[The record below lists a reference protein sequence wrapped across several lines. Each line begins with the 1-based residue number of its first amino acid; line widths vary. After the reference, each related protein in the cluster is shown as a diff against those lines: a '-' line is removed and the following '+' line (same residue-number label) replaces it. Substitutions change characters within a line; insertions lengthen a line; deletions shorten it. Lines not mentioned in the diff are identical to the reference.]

1 MVKVVTDS
9 TADIPPEIIRELDIA
24 VVPIYVVFGDK
35 VYRDRVDISE
45 DDFYRRLVSD
55 SVFPTTSVPSPKD
68 FADVYSRL
76 ANDTDEIISIHLTS
90 KESGIYNSA
99 LLGKQLVEKKCHIE
113 VVDSQSISMS
123 YGLLAMAAAREAH
136 AGASLSQVVESVRR
150 SIQRIHILFLVDT
163 LKYVVRGGRIGKA
176 QGMLGTVLGV
186 RPLLTMRDGD
196 LSISGIARTRLKA
209 VQRLYDFAGGFPGLK
224 EAAVSYTTNR
234 DEAEALAKRLEA
246 ASPQAP
252 VYVTRVGPALGTHAG
267 PGAMG
272 VVVREG
278 ETPQSVR

>member
-45 DDFYRRLVSD
+45 EDFYRRLVSD

-113 VVDSQSISMS
+113 VVDSQAISMS
-123 YGLLAMAAAREAH
+123 YGLLAMAAAREAR

>member
-9 TADIPPEIIRELDIA
+9 TADIPSEIIRSLDIA

-45 DDFYRRLVSD
+45 EDFYRRLVSD
-55 SVFPTTSVPSPKD
+55 SIFPTTSVPSPKD

-123 YGLLAMAAAREAH
+123 YGLLAMAAAREAR

-234 DEAEALAKRLEA
+234 DEAEALAKRIEA

-272 VVVREG
+272 IVVREG
-278 ETPQSVR
+278 ETPRSVR

>member
-99 LLGKQLVEKKCHIE
+99 LLAKQLVEKKCHIE

>member
-1 MVKVVTDS
+1 VVKVVTDS
-9 TADIPPEIIRELDIA
+9 TADIPPEIIRGLDIA

-45 DDFYRRLVSD
+45 EDFYRRLVSD
-55 SVFPTTSVPSPKD
+55 SIFPTTSVPSPKD

-186 RPLLTMRDGD
+186 RPLLTMRDGE

-234 DEAEALAKRLEA
+234 DEAEALAKRIEA
-246 ASPQAP
+246 AFPQAP

-272 VVVREG
+272 IVVREG
-278 ETPQSVR
+278 EIPRSVR

>member
-9 TADIPPEIIRELDIA
+9 TADIPSEIIRSLDIA

-45 DDFYRRLVSD
+45 EDFYRRLVSD
-55 SVFPTTSVPSPKD
+55 SIFPTTSVPSPKD

-234 DEAEALAKRLEA
+234 DEAEALAKRIEA
-246 ASPQAP
+246 AFPQAP

-272 VVVREG
+272 IVVREG
-278 ETPQSVR
+278 ETPRSVR

>member
-35 VYRDRVDISE
+35 VYRDRVDIGE

-123 YGLLAMAAAREAH
+123 YGLLAMAAAREAR

-224 EAAVSYTTNR
+224 EAAVLYTTDR
-234 DEAEALAKRLEA
+234 DEAEALAKRIEA
-246 ASPQAP
+246 AFPQAP

-272 VVVREG
+272 IVVREG
-278 ETPQSVR
+278 ETPRSVR

>member
-24 VVPIYVVFGDK
+24 IVPIYVVFGDK
-35 VYRDRVDISE
+35 VYRDRVDIGE

-136 AGASLSQVVESVRR
+136 AGASLSQVVESVRQ
-150 SIQRIHILFLVDT
+150 SIQRTHILFLVDT